1 MESARWRGL
10 QKAQVSAPRW
20 VIAGVPR
27 RRRFGRL
34 ARVRPYGCAPLKEY
48 ALPRRLASF
57 VWVRRVAAPLLLAAL
72 LAVPSAQVAIAL
84 PCGPAPEISE
94 PTPEAR
100 EIYKTALELVEKGR
114 FAEALAAF
122 ERAYEKSPSYVIL
135 YNVGK
140 AAVLSGDAA
149 RALSAYQCH
158 LEHGGAAIEA
168 SQHSEVTAE
177 IARLRGEVGLVV
189 IEVDE
194 PGASI
199 EIDGKAVGTSPLE
212 EPVPVNPGKN
222 LVRVRGSRSETRAI
236 DVDKGARFVVKFE
249 LAAQGKPP
257 PSGPPFRFP
266 GAVVG
271 ISWVVAGLLGVS
283 TAVTGSLALVGE
295 KDIENDVFLGPS
307 YAPPEDSDLA
317 DKIERTR
324 TLAIASDVLLT
335 AFCITGSA
343 AISFSVVNAVSKDDG
358 SPPAPKVGAFVV
370 PGGVF
375 FRAELP

>member
-1 MESARWRGL
+1 
-10 QKAQVSAPRW
+10 
-20 VIAGVPR
+20 
-27 RRRFGRL
+27 
-34 ARVRPYGCAPLKEY
+34 
-48 ALPRRLASF
+48 LPRRLASF
-57 VWVRRVAAPLLLAAL
+57 VPVYRAAALAAF
-72 LAVPSAQVAIAL
+72 LAVPRSQVASAS
-84 PCGPAPEISE
+84 PCGPEPQISE

-122 ERAYEKSPSYVIL
+122 QRAYERSPSYVIL

-140 AAVLSGDAA
+140 AAALSGDGA
-149 RALSAYQCH
+149 RALRAYQCH
-158 LEHGGAAIEA
+158 LEHGGAAIDA
-168 SQHSEVTAE
+168 TQHSEVTAE

-194 PGASI
+194 SAAAI
-199 EIDGKAVGTSPLE
+199 EIDGKAVGLSPLE
-212 EPVPVNPGKN
+212 DPVIVNPGKN
-222 LVRVRGSRSETRAI
+222 LVRVRGSRSEARAI
-236 DVDKGARFVVKFE
+236 DVEKGARLVVKFE
-249 LAAQGKPP
+249 LATKGTTKAV
-257 PSGPPFRFP
+257 GPPFRFP

-283 TAVTGSLALVGE
+283 TAVTGSLALAGD
-295 KDIENDVFLGPS
+295 KDLENDVFLGPA
-307 YAPPEDSDLA
+307 YAPPQGSGLD

-324 TLAIASDVLLT
+324 TLATATDVLLT

-343 AISFSVVNAVSKDDG
+343 AISFSVVNAVNKDEAA
-358 SPPAPKVGAFVV
+358 PPAPKVGAFVV